1 MQKNAWIITLVG
13 TGIAAAVLLQWLGGA
28 EDASQQTATATI
40 AMAFAVIPFVFAKA
54 WEALE
59 QIKKSEK
66 DSGSAQ

>member
-13 TGIAAAVLLQWLGGA
+13 TGIAAAVLLLWLGGA
-28 EDASQQTATATI
+28 ADAAQQTATATI
-40 AMAFAVIPFVFAKA
+40 ALAFAIIPFIFAKA

-66 DSGSAQ
+66 ADNSNQ